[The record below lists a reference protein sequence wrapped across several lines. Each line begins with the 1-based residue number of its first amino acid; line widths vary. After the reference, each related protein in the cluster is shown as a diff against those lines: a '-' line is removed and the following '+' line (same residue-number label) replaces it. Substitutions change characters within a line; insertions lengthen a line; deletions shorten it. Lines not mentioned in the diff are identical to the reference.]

1 MKTEDLNQPAVDA
14 AINALRPG
22 VERWSYNHGAGTFD
36 IWEDSAGRAAPT
48 WPQIKAQMDEDN
60 LKWFYYEYAR
70 DRDVAYGYLKEQ
82 LDMIYNHIKAGT
94 LTTSGNFVT
103 FIDEVRTNHPAPS
116 VALNDAKVDNGQ
128 IVAK

>member
-22 VERWSYNHGAGTFD
+22 VERWSYNHGAQSLD

-48 WPQIKAQMDEDN
+48 WTQIKTQMDEDY

-82 LDMIYNHIKAGT
+82 LDMIYKDIKAGT
-94 LTTSGNFVT
+94 LTASGNFVT
-103 FIDEVRTNHPAPS
+103 FIDTVRSNNPAPS
-116 VALNDAKVDNGQ
+116 VALSDAKVENGK

>member
-22 VERWSYNHGAGTFD
+22 VERWSYNHGAQSFD

-48 WPQIKAQMDEDN
+48 WTQIKTQMDEDY

-82 LDMIYNHIKAGT
+82 LDMIYKDIKAGT
-94 LTTSGNFVT
+94 LTASGNFVT
-103 FIDEVRTNHPAPS
+103 FIDTVRSNNPAPS
-116 VALNDAKVDNGQ
+116 VALSDAKGENGK

>member
-1 MKTEDLNQPAVDA
+1 MKTEDLNLVAVDS

-22 VERWSYNHGAGTFD
+22 VERYEYNHGAKTFT

-48 WPQIKAQMDEDN
+48 WTQIKAQLDEDA

-70 DRDVAYGYLKEQ
+70 NRNVEYGYLKEQ
-82 LDMIYNHIKAGT
+82 LDMIYKDIKAGT
-94 LTTSGNFVT
+94 LNTSGNFVT
-103 FIDEVRTNHPAPS
+103 FIDGVRTKYPAP
-116 VALNDAKVDNGQ
+116 AIAFNDAKIENGQ